1 MTLGK
6 IVFWVFLKKLLI
18 FGMTNYVKG
27 TCELFCP
34 EMEAKLRIKERLL
47 HYYELKNGEKN
58 VPGQLVKS
66 FARSAAGIKAPRAK
80 DLRTEHCLQK
90 TVEYLL
96 KDIILDKRRPFY
108 SVYDF
113 IFDRLRAVRQEVVMQ
128 NYDERQTLRLLEPMV
143 MFLAYSRYRLCEEP
157 LDNFDSK
164 ICNQHLQECLKRV
177 LCCYDDIDVNIYL
190 VFNLETLDALNRALS
205 LPKEVSKSEIFNLA
219 HQIAMNFWHGNIYRV
234 FVGIKRLPHILSAIA
249 ALKLQTLRRKIYLAF
264 SYAYSSKQLVVPA
277 DFICKLLLHENLADV
292 FADCKYYN
300 IEVNVDKLSLRF
312 SKTDFNSAATVLKEK
327 HEIFVDKKMEK
338 IYLPEI
344 LLLKRLK
351 LENKDIF

>member
-177 LCCYDDIDVNIYL
+177 LCCYDDIDVNK
-190 VFNLETLDALNRALS
+190 TLDALNRALS
-205 LPKEVSKSEIFNLA
+205 LPKEVSTPNSNELLAWQHLSSFCRYKEASTYFKCNSCVEITNIKTQNL
-219 HQIAMNFWHGNIYRV
+219 
-234 FVGIKRLPHILSAIA
+234 
-249 ALKLQTLRRKIYLAF
+249 F
-264 SYAYSSKQLVVPA
+264 S
-277 DFICKLLLHENLADV
+277 
-292 FADCKYYN
+292 
-300 IEVNVDKLSLRF
+300 
-312 SKTDFNSAATVLKEK
+312 
-327 HEIFVDKKMEK
+327 
-338 IYLPEI
+338 I
-344 LLLKRLK
+344 LLR
-351 LENKDIF
+351 I